1 MIGGLIL
8 AAALVCTALAQLTY
22 KMYFSRGR
30 HVGRLVGALA
40 LFGLAQ
46 IGFFLALTLL
56 EIGVVYMS
64 MGAVH
69 LMVLALSRYVLH
81 EDVGWN
87 HMVAVLMIAGG
98 LIFYAS

>member
-1 MIGGLIL
+1 MTGTLIL
-8 AAALVCTALAQLTY
+8 AVALVCTALAQVTY

-30 HVGRLVGALA
+30 HFGRLVGALA

-46 IGFFLALTLL
+46 IGFFLALTRLD
-56 EIGVVYMS
+56 IGVVYMS

-69 LMVLALSRYVLH
+69 LMVLALSRFVLR
-81 EDVGWN
+81 EEVGWN
-87 HMVAVLMIAGG
+87 HMIAVMLIAGG